1 MKTNFKK
8 ILNELSYRVSTGIP
22 DLTNEQHLIKLWDI
36 LKEHNWSVDARVELL
51 KRIDEQGKERPCP
64 ICESMCKHGETSK
77 KTGCTPS
84 SGQASQ
90 VDKEKE
96 TGQEEQKKKKK
107 KVKKKRS
114 KKERQQRVEED
125 IASINEIEDDKEAH
139 KKMREKQAERR
150 DEIYKG
156 ADFPA
161 GNEGSVTGENGG
173 GIALEELSK
182 NPDMTEDQFVDQE
195 LKKMKEAC
203 KENPKGCLL
212 KKLGSEEKAKEWLS
226 IGYRTGKNEKRE
238 IEENPKYNAK
248 VPQEEPYPSGH
259 IMDYQGKELVR
270 NAIERGL
277 KACDKLKNPKQ
288 RKECANHHNK
298 QLRYLKE
305 RKETDTGVIY
315 ETKDGYIGF
324 KHTSNKSSLDDPHYN
339 KSIMSKLASMKISA
353 EGQKE
358 RNDFPNEQIDKAS
371 NDIGKT
377 SIEAAK
383 MVRKTDKAASQ
394 SMNKLGK
401 DSESRKS
408 LRKNS
413 SSLLSKL
420 PGRSSTKGDDYAN
433 KVRSGADG
441 YGEIRNELERLGI
454 DVESSSDEQ
463 IMQAIQ
469 NIMRHGT
476 PVSSDAEKKLSG
488 KKEGEVVEIGVD
500 KNGQKKFAQMV
511 MVDGKLEPRACD
523 EDGNPIHGNNTGKLI
538 YKMSEMINTM
548 RAKAKAKTKPKG
560 WGDREWPL
568 NPNNE
573 DDLKEFAKQYESD
586 PPLSVEEL
594 KWMLT
599 SEEADELEKA
609 NDIRKRGMDAAH
621 AKIVTDVQNSDK
633 EIDGFDEDENG
644 NVVDENGDNG
654 PATQQY
660 VDSFM
665 EDMHWNSYID
675 GDSDGVGDMSIDGQN
690 VIPEDF
696 RSCLGKLSGADE
708 SITKDLESKDPKKQ
722 KAAREAL
729 KAHLRKKIRIS
740 GKRSSDDE
748 TAAVT
753 GKSKDAHIS
762 FDTMVPDTR
771 RGAKEGDM
779 KPISVGEQTYR
790 SKGVGANSVMGGLG
804 LEMKECLGGKMKKR
818 NK

>member
-1 MKTNFKK
+1 MKNNWKK
-8 ILNELSYRVSTGIP
+8 ILNELSYRVSSGIP
-22 DLTNEQHLIKLWDI
+22 DLTNEQHLMKLWDI
-36 LKEHNWSVDARVELL
+36 LKEEKWPIDARVELL
-51 KRIDEQGKERPCP
+51 KNLNELDFKDADDLAKYQSKHKIRPGTVVNVGGKDKVIDEPTGKK
-64 ICESMCKHGETSK
+64 S
-77 KTGCTPS
+77 
-84 SGQASQ
+84 
-90 VDKEKE
+90 EKPKD
-96 TGQEEQKKKKK
+96 KKKKL
-107 KVKKKRS
+107 KKKRS
-114 KKERQQRVEED
+114 KEERAQRVKD
-125 IASINEIEDDKEAH
+125 DLTSINEIEDDKEAH
-139 KKMREKQAERR
+139 QKMREKQAERR
-150 DEIYKG
+150 QEIYEG

-195 LKKMKEAC
+195 LKKMQEAC
-203 KENPKGCLL
+203 KVNPSGCLL
-212 KKLGSEEKAKEWLS
+212 KKLGSEEKAREWLK
-226 IGYRTGKNEKRE
+226 IGYRTGLNEKRE
-238 IEENPKYNAK
+238 LEENPKYNAK

-277 KACDKLKNPKQ
+277 KACDKLQNPKQ
-288 RKECANHHNK
+288 RKECVNHHNK
-298 QLRYLKE
+298 QLRHLEE

-339 KSIMSKLASMKISA
+339 KSIMSKLATMKISA

-358 RNDFPNEQIDKAS
+358 RGDFSNDQIDKAS
-371 NDIGKT
+371 KDIEKT

-383 MVRKTDKAASQ
+383 MVNKTDKAASQ

-401 DSESRKS
+401 DEESRKS
-408 LRKNS
+408 LRENS

-420 PGRSSTKGDDYAN
+420 PGRSSTKGNDYAN

-454 DVESSSDEQ
+454 DVENASDEQ
-463 IMQAIQ
+463 IMQSIQ

-476 PVSSDAEKKLSG
+476 PISTKDSKKMSG
-488 KKEGEVVEIGVD
+488 KNEGEVVELGVD
-500 KNGQKKFAQMV
+500 SKTGQKKFAKMV

-523 EDGNPIHGNNTGKLI
+523 VDGNPIHGNNTGKLI

-573 DDLKEFAKQYESD
+573 DDLKEFTKQYESD

-599 SEEADELEKA
+599 SDEADELEKA

-665 EDMHWNSYID
+665 EDMHWNNYID

-696 RSCLGKLSGADE
+696 RSCLKDLSGFKGDTE
-708 SITKDLESKDPKKQ
+708 TKEG
-722 KAAREAL
+722 REAL

-748 TAAVT
+748 TAAIT
-753 GKSKDAHIS
+753 GESKDAHIS
-762 FDTMVPDTR
+762 FDGMVPDTR
-771 RGAKEGDM
+771 RGAKKGAM
-779 KPISVGEQTYR
+779 KRISVGEQTYR
-790 SKGVGANSVMGGLG
+790 SKGVGVNSVMGGLG

>member
-1 MKTNFKK
+1 MKNNWNK
-8 ILNELSYRVSTGIP
+8 ILNELSYRVSSGIP

-51 KRIDEQGKERPCP
+51 KRLDEQGKERPCP
-64 ICESMCKHGETSK
+64 ICEAMCKHGETSA
-77 KTGCTPS
+77 KTGCVS
-84 SGQASQ
+84 KSGGGQQTS
-90 VDKEKE
+90 
-96 TGQEEQKKKKK
+96 GQEEPTDKKSKKPKDKKKKL
-107 KVKKKRS
+107 KKKRS
-114 KKERQQRVEED
+114 KEERARRVKD
-125 IASINEIEDDKEAH
+125 DLTSINEIEDDKEAH

-182 NPDMTEDQFVDQE
+182 NPDLTEDQFVDQE
-195 LKKMKEAC
+195 LEKMKEAC

-212 KKLGSEEKAKEWLS
+212 KKLGSEEKAREWLS
-226 IGYRTGKNEKRE
+226 IGYRTGLNEKRE

-248 VPQEEPYPSGH
+248 VPQEQPYPSGH
-259 IMDYQGKELVR
+259 IMDYQGKELVK

-277 KACDKLKNPKQ
+277 KSCDKLKNPKK
-288 RKECANHHNK
+288 RKECVNHHNK

-324 KHTSNKSSLDDPHYN
+324 KHTSNKSSLKDPHYN
-339 KSIMSKLASMKISA
+339 KSIMSKLESMMNSA

-358 RNDFPNEQIDKAS
+358 RGDFSNDQVDKAS
-371 NDIGKT
+371 NDIRKA

-383 MVRKTDKAASQ
+383 MVNKTDKAASQ

-401 DSESRKS
+401 DEESRKS
-408 LRKNS
+408 LRENS

-454 DVESSSDEQ
+454 DVENASDEQ

-476 PVSSDAEKKLSG
+476 PVSSKAKKKMSG
-488 KKEGEVVEIGVD
+488 KKEGEVVEVGVD
-500 KNGQKKFAQMV
+500 KSGQKQFAKMV

-523 EDGNPIHGNNTGKLI
+523 EDGNPVHGNNTGKLI

-586 PPLSVEEL
+586 PPLTVEEL

-599 SEEADELEKA
+599 SDEADELEKA
-609 NDIRKRGMDAAH
+609 NDIRKRGMDRVH

-633 EIDGFDEDENG
+633 EIDGFEEDENG

-696 RSCLGKLSGADE
+696 RSCLKDLSGFKGDTE
-708 SITKDLESKDPKKQ
+708 TKEG
-722 KAAREAL
+722 REAL

-740 GKRSSDDE
+740 GRRSSDDE
-748 TAAVT
+748 TSAVT
-753 GKSKDAHIS
+753 GESKDAHIS
-762 FDTMVPDTR
+762 FDNMVPDTR
-771 RGAKEGDM
+771 RG
-779 KPISVGEQTYR
+779 KPKGAMRRISVGDQTYR
-790 SKGVGANSVMGGLG
+790 SKGVGVNSVMGGLG
-804 LEMKECLGGKMKKR
+804 IDMQDCLGKKMQKR

>member
-1 MKTNFKK
+1 MKNNFKK
-8 ILNELSYRVSTGIP
+8 ILNELSYRVSSGVP

-36 LKEHNWSVDARVELL
+36 LKEHKWSLDARVELL
-51 KRIDEQGKERPCP
+51 KRLDEQGKERPCP
-64 ICESMCKHGETSK
+64 ICEAMCKHGETSA
-77 KTGCTPS
+77 KTGCVS
-84 SGQASQ
+84 KSGGGQQTSGEEEPT
-90 VDKEKE
+90 DKKSKKPKD
-96 TGQEEQKKKKK
+96 KKKKL
-107 KVKKKRS
+107 KKKRS
-114 KKERQQRVEED
+114 KEERAKRVKD
-125 IASINEIEDDKEAH
+125 DLTSINEIEDDKEAH

-182 NPDMTEDQFVDQE
+182 NPDLTEDQFVDQE
-195 LKKMKEAC
+195 LEKMKEAC

-212 KKLGSEEKAKEWLS
+212 KKLGSEEKAREWLS
-226 IGYRTGKNEKRE
+226 IGYRTGLNEKRE

-259 IMDYQGKELVR
+259 IMDYQGKELVK

-277 KACDKLKNPKQ
+277 KSCDKLKNPKK
-288 RKECANHHNK
+288 RKECVNHHNK

-324 KHTSNKSSLDDPHYN
+324 KHTSNKSSLKDPHYN
-339 KSIMSKLASMKISA
+339 KSIMSKLESMMNSA

-358 RNDFPNEQIDKAS
+358 RGDFSNDQVDKAS
-371 NDIGKT
+371 NDIRKA

-383 MVRKTDKAASQ
+383 MVNKTDKAASQ

-401 DSESRKS
+401 DEESRKS
-408 LRKNS
+408 LRENS

-454 DVESSSDEQ
+454 DVENASDEQ

-476 PVSSDAEKKLSG
+476 PVSSKAKKKMSG
-488 KKEGEVVEIGVD
+488 KKEGEVVEVGVD
-500 KNGQKKFAQMV
+500 KSGQKQFAKMV

-523 EDGNPIHGNNTGKLI
+523 EDGNPVHGNNTGKLI

-586 PPLSVEEL
+586 PPLTVEEL

-599 SEEADELEKA
+599 SDEADELEKA
-609 NDIRKRGMDAAH
+609 NDIRKRGMDRVH

-633 EIDGFDEDENG
+633 EIDGFEEDENG

-696 RSCLGKLSGADE
+696 RSCLKDLSGFKGDTE
-708 SITKDLESKDPKKQ
+708 TKEG
-722 KAAREAL
+722 REAL

-740 GKRSSDDE
+740 GRRSSDDE
-748 TAAVT
+748 TSAVT
-753 GKSKDAHIS
+753 GESKDAHIS
-762 FDTMVPDTR
+762 FDNMVPDTR
-771 RGAKEGDM
+771 RG
-779 KPISVGEQTYR
+779 KPKGAMRRISVGDQTYR
-790 SKGVGANSVMGGLG
+790 SKGVGVNSVMGGLG
-804 LEMKECLGGKMKKR
+804 LDMQDCLGKKMKKR

>member
-1 MKTNFKK
+1 MKNNWNK

-22 DLTNEQHLIKLWDI
+22 DLSNEQHLIKLWDI

-51 KRIDEQGKERPCP
+51 KNLNELEFTDPNDLADYQSRHTIRPGTVVKVGDT
-64 ICESMCKHGETSK
+64 EK
-77 KTGCTPS
+77 KIEEPK
-84 SGQASQ
+84 
-90 VDKEKE
+90 KEK
-96 TGQEEQKKKKK
+96 KKLKT
-107 KVKKKRS
+107 KRS
-114 KKERQQRVEED
+114 KKERQQRVEKD
-125 IASINEIEDDKEAH
+125 LASINEVEDDREAH
-139 KKMREKQAERR
+139 QKMREKQAERR
-150 DEIYKG
+150 QEIYKG
-156 ADFPA
+156 EDFPA

-182 NPDMTEDQFVDQE
+182 NPDMTEDQFIDQE
-195 LKKMKEAC
+195 LQKMKEAC

-212 KKLGSEEKAKEWLS
+212 KKLGDEEKAKEWLS

-238 IEENPKYNAK
+238 LEENPKYNAK
-248 VPQEEPYPSGH
+248 VPQEQPYPSGH

-298 QLRYLKE
+298 QLRHLEE

-315 ETKDGYIGF
+315 ETNDGYIGF

-358 RNDFPNEQIDKAS
+358 RNDFPDGQIDKAS
-371 NDIGKT
+371 KDIETT

-383 MVRKTDKAASQ
+383 MVRKSDKAASQ
-394 SMNKLGK
+394 SMNKIGK
-401 DSESRKS
+401 DEESRES
-408 LRKNS
+408 VRNNS
-413 SSLLSKL
+413 SSLLGKL
-420 PGRSSTKGDDYAN
+420 PGRSSTKGNDYAN

-441 YGEIRNELERLGI
+441 YGEIRNELNRMGI
-454 DVESSSDEQ
+454 DVENATDAQ
-463 IMQAIQ
+463 IMEAVQ
-469 NIMRHGT
+469 NTMRYGT
-476 PVSSDAEKKLSG
+476 PVSSKDSKKISG
-488 KKEGEVVEIGVD
+488 KKEGEVVELGID
-500 KNGQKKFAQMV
+500 KKSGQMKYGTMV

-523 EDGNPIHGNNTGKLI
+523 EDGNPVHGSNTGKLI

-548 RAKAKAKTKPKG
+548 REKAKSKNKPSG

-599 SEEADELEKA
+599 SEEADELENV

-621 AKIVTDVQNSDK
+621 EKIVTDVQNSDK
-633 EIDGFDEDENG
+633 DIDGFDEDERG
-644 NVVDENGDNG
+644 NIVDENGDNG

-665 EDMHWNSYID
+665 EDMHWNAYID

-696 RSCLGKLSGADE
+696 RSCLGKLSGADNKV
-708 SITKDLESKDPKKQ
+708 TKDLESKDPTKR

-729 KAHLRKKIRIS
+729 KAHLRKKTRINA
-740 GKRSSDDE
+740 KRSSDDE
-748 TAAVT
+748 TAAIT
-753 GKSKDAHIS
+753 KESKDAHIS

-790 SKGVGANSVMGGLG
+790 SKGVAANSVMGGLG

>member
-1 MKTNFKK
+1 MKNNWNK
-8 ILNELSYRVSTGIP
+8 ILNELSYRVSSGIP

-36 LKEHNWSVDARVELL
+36 LKEHKWSLDARVELL
-51 KRIDEQGKERPCP
+51 KRLDEQGKERPCP
-64 ICESMCKHGETSK
+64 ICEAMCKHGETSA
-77 KTGCTPS
+77 KTGCVS
-84 SGQASQ
+84 KSGGGQQTSGEEEPT
-90 VDKEKE
+90 DKKSKKPKD
-96 TGQEEQKKKKK
+96 KKKKL
-107 KVKKKRS
+107 KKKRS
-114 KKERQQRVEED
+114 KEERAKRVKD
-125 IASINEIEDDKEAH
+125 DLTSINEIEDDKEAH

-182 NPDMTEDQFVDQE
+182 NPDLTEDQFVDQE
-195 LKKMKEAC
+195 LEKMKEAC

-212 KKLGSEEKAKEWLS
+212 KKLGSEEKAREWLS
-226 IGYRTGKNEKRE
+226 IGYRTGLNEKRE

-259 IMDYQGKELVR
+259 IMDYQGKELVK

-277 KACDKLKNPKQ
+277 KSCDKLKNPKK
-288 RKECANHHNK
+288 RKECVNHHNK

-324 KHTSNKSSLDDPHYN
+324 KHTSNKSSLKDPHYN
-339 KSIMSKLASMKISA
+339 KSIMSKLESMMNSA

-358 RNDFPNEQIDKAS
+358 RGDFSNDQVDKAS
-371 NDIGKT
+371 NDIRKA

-383 MVRKTDKAASQ
+383 MVNKTDKAASQ

-401 DSESRKS
+401 DEESRKS
-408 LRKNS
+408 LRENS

-454 DVESSSDEQ
+454 DVENASDEQ

-476 PVSSDAEKKLSG
+476 PVSSKAKKKMSG
-488 KKEGEVVEIGVD
+488 KKEGEVVEVGVD
-500 KNGQKKFAQMV
+500 KSGQKQFAKMV

-523 EDGNPIHGNNTGKLI
+523 EDGNPVHGNNTGKLI

-573 DDLKEFAKQYESD
+573 DDLREFAKEYESD
-586 PPLSVEEL
+586 PPLTLEEL

-599 SEEADELEKA
+599 SDEADELEKA
-609 NDIRKRGMDAAH
+609 NDIRKRGMDRVH

-633 EIDGFDEDENG
+633 EIDGFEEDENG

-696 RSCLGKLSGADE
+696 RSCLKDLSGFKGDTE
-708 SITKDLESKDPKKQ
+708 TKEG
-722 KAAREAL
+722 REAL

-740 GKRSSDDE
+740 GRRSSDDE
-748 TAAVT
+748 TSAVT
-753 GKSKDAHIS
+753 GESKDAHIS
-762 FDTMVPDTR
+762 FDNMVPDTR
-771 RGAKEGDM
+771 RG
-779 KPISVGEQTYR
+779 KPKGAMRRISVGDQTYR
-790 SKGVGANSVMGGLG
+790 SKGVGVNSVMGGLG
-804 LEMKECLGGKMKKR
+804 LDMQDCLGKKMKKR

>member
-1 MKTNFKK
+1 MKNNWNK
-8 ILNELSYRVSTGIP
+8 ILNELSYRVSSGIP

-36 LKEHNWSVDARVELL
+36 LKEHKWSLDARVELL
-51 KRIDEQGKERPCP
+51 KRLDEQGKERPCP
-64 ICESMCKHGETSK
+64 ICEAMCKHGETSA
-77 KTGCTPS
+77 KTGCVS
-84 SGQASQ
+84 KSGGGQQTSGEEEPT
-90 VDKEKE
+90 DKKSKKPKD
-96 TGQEEQKKKKK
+96 KKKKL
-107 KVKKKRS
+107 KKKRS
-114 KKERQQRVEED
+114 KEERAKRVKD
-125 IASINEIEDDKEAH
+125 DLTSINEIEDDKEAH

-182 NPDMTEDQFVDQE
+182 NPDLTEDQFVDQE
-195 LKKMKEAC
+195 LEKMKEAC

-212 KKLGSEEKAKEWLS
+212 KKLGSEEKAREWLS
-226 IGYRTGKNEKRE
+226 IGYRTGLNEKRE

-259 IMDYQGKELVR
+259 IMDYQGKELVK

-277 KACDKLKNPKQ
+277 KSCDKLKNPKK
-288 RKECANHHNK
+288 RKECVNHHNK

-324 KHTSNKSSLDDPHYN
+324 KHTSNKSSLKDPHYN
-339 KSIMSKLASMKISA
+339 KSIMSKLESMMNSA

-358 RNDFPNEQIDKAS
+358 RGDFSNDQVDKAS
-371 NDIGKT
+371 NDIRKA

-383 MVRKTDKAASQ
+383 MVNKTDKAASQ

-401 DSESRKS
+401 DEESRKS
-408 LRKNS
+408 LRENS

-454 DVESSSDEQ
+454 DVENASDEQ

-476 PVSSDAEKKLSG
+476 PVSSKAKKKMSG
-488 KKEGEVVEIGVD
+488 KKEGEVVEVGVD
-500 KNGQKKFAQMV
+500 KSGQKQFAKMV

-523 EDGNPIHGNNTGKLI
+523 EDGNPVHGNNTGKLI

-586 PPLSVEEL
+586 PPLTVEEL

-599 SEEADELEKA
+599 SDEADELEKA
-609 NDIRKRGMDAAH
+609 NDIRKRGMDRVH

-633 EIDGFDEDENG
+633 EIDGFEEDENG

-696 RSCLGKLSGADE
+696 RSCLKDLSGFKGDTE
-708 SITKDLESKDPKKQ
+708 TKEG
-722 KAAREAL
+722 REAL

-740 GKRSSDDE
+740 GRRSSDDE
-748 TAAVT
+748 TSAVT
-753 GKSKDAHIS
+753 GESKDAHIS
-762 FDTMVPDTR
+762 FDNMVPDTR
-771 RGAKEGDM
+771 RG
-779 KPISVGEQTYR
+779 KPKGAMRRISVGDQTYR
-790 SKGVGANSVMGGLG
+790 SKGVGVNSVMGGLG
-804 LEMKECLGGKMKKR
+804 LDMQDCLGKKMKKR

>member
-1 MKTNFKK
+1 MKNNWNK
-8 ILNELSYRVSTGIP
+8 ILNELSYRVSSGIP

-36 LKEHNWSVDARVELL
+36 LKEHKWSLDARVELL
-51 KRIDEQGKERPCP
+51 KRLDEQGKERPCP
-64 ICESMCKHGETSK
+64 ICEAMCKHGETSA
-77 KTGCTPS
+77 KTGCVS
-84 SGQASQ
+84 KSGGGQQTSGEEEPT
-90 VDKEKE
+90 DKKSKKPKD
-96 TGQEEQKKKKK
+96 KKKKL
-107 KVKKKRS
+107 KKKRS
-114 KKERQQRVEED
+114 KEERAKRVKD
-125 IASINEIEDDKEAH
+125 DLTSINEIEDDKEAH

-182 NPDMTEDQFVDQE
+182 NPDLTEDQFVDQE
-195 LKKMKEAC
+195 LEKMKEAC

-212 KKLGSEEKAKEWLS
+212 KKLGSEEKAREWLS
-226 IGYRTGKNEKRE
+226 IGYRTGLNEKRE

-259 IMDYQGKELVR
+259 IMDYQGKELVK

-277 KACDKLKNPKQ
+277 KSCDKLKNPKQ
-288 RKECANHHNK
+288 RKECVNHHKK
-298 QLRYLKE
+298 QLRYLEE

-324 KHTSNKSSLDDPHYN
+324 KHTSNKSSLKDPHYN
-339 KSIMSKLASMKISA
+339 KSIMSKLESMMNSA

-358 RNDFPNEQIDKAS
+358 RGDFSNDQVDKAS
-371 NDIGKT
+371 NDIRKA

-383 MVRKTDKAASQ
+383 MVNKTDKAASQ

-401 DSESRKS
+401 DEESRKS
-408 LRKNS
+408 LRENS

-454 DVESSSDEQ
+454 DVENASDEQ

-476 PVSSDAEKKLSG
+476 PVSSKAKKKMSG
-488 KKEGEVVEIGVD
+488 KKEGEVVEVGVD
-500 KNGQKKFAQMV
+500 KSGQKQFAKMV

-523 EDGNPIHGNNTGKLI
+523 EDGNPVHGNNTGKLI

-586 PPLSVEEL
+586 PPLTVEEL

-599 SEEADELEKA
+599 SDEADELEKA
-609 NDIRKRGMDAAH
+609 NDIRKRGMDRVH

-633 EIDGFDEDENG
+633 EIDGFEEDENG

-696 RSCLGKLSGADE
+696 RSCLKDLSGFKGDTE
-708 SITKDLESKDPKKQ
+708 TKEG
-722 KAAREAL
+722 REAL

-740 GKRSSDDE
+740 GRRSSDDE
-748 TAAVT
+748 TSAVT
-753 GKSKDAHIS
+753 GESKDAHIS
-762 FDTMVPDTR
+762 FDNMVPDTR
-771 RGAKEGDM
+771 RG
-779 KPISVGEQTYR
+779 KPKGAMRRISVGDQTYR
-790 SKGVGANSVMGGLG
+790 SKGVGVNSVMGGLG
-804 LEMKECLGGKMKKR
+804 LDMQDCLGKKMKKR

>member
-1 MKTNFKK
+1 MKNNWNK
-8 ILNELSYRVSTGIP
+8 ILNELSYRVSSGIP

-36 LKEHNWSVDARVELL
+36 LKEHKWSLDARVELL
-51 KRIDEQGKERPCP
+51 KRLDEQGKERPCP
-64 ICESMCKHGETSK
+64 ICEAMCKHGETSA
-77 KTGCTPS
+77 KTGCVS
-84 SGQASQ
+84 KSGGGQQTSGEEEPT
-90 VDKEKE
+90 DKKSKKPKD
-96 TGQEEQKKKKK
+96 KKKKL
-107 KVKKKRS
+107 KKKRS
-114 KKERQQRVEED
+114 KEERAKRVKD
-125 IASINEIEDDKEAH
+125 DLTSINEIEDDKEAH

-182 NPDMTEDQFVDQE
+182 NPDLTEDQFVDQE
-195 LKKMKEAC
+195 LEKMKEAC

-212 KKLGSEEKAKEWLS
+212 KKLGSEEKAREWLS
-226 IGYRTGKNEKRE
+226 IGYRTGLNEKRE

-259 IMDYQGKELVR
+259 IMDYQGKELVK

-277 KACDKLKNPKQ
+277 KSCDKLKNPKK
-288 RKECANHHNK
+288 RKECVNHHNK

-324 KHTSNKSSLDDPHYN
+324 KHTSNKSSLKDPHYN
-339 KSIMSKLASMKISA
+339 KSIMSKLESMMNSA

-358 RNDFPNEQIDKAS
+358 RGDFSNDQVDKAS
-371 NDIGKT
+371 NDIRKA

-383 MVRKTDKAASQ
+383 MVNKTDKAASQ
-394 SMNKLGK
+394 ITNRLGK
-401 DSESRKS
+401 DEEGRKS
-408 LRKNS
+408 LRENS

-454 DVESSSDEQ
+454 DVENASDEQ

-476 PVSSDAEKKLSG
+476 PVSSKAKKKMSG
-488 KKEGEVVEIGVD
+488 KKEGEVVEVGVD
-500 KNGQKKFAQMV
+500 KSGQKQFAKMV

-523 EDGNPIHGNNTGKLI
+523 EDGNPVHGNNTGKLI

-586 PPLSVEEL
+586 PPLTVEEL

-599 SEEADELEKA
+599 SDESDELEKA
-609 NDIRKRGMDAAH
+609 NDIRKRGMDRVH

-633 EIDGFDEDENG
+633 EIDGFEEDENG

-696 RSCLGKLSGADE
+696 RSCLKDLSGFKGDTE
-708 SITKDLESKDPKKQ
+708 TKEG
-722 KAAREAL
+722 REAL

-740 GKRSSDDE
+740 GRRSSDDE
-748 TAAVT
+748 TSAVT
-753 GKSKDAHIS
+753 GESKDAHIS
-762 FDTMVPDTR
+762 FDNMVPDTR
-771 RGAKEGDM
+771 RG
-779 KPISVGEQTYR
+779 KPKGAMRRISVGDQTYR
-790 SKGVGANSVMGGLG
+790 SKGVGVNSVMGGLG
-804 LEMKECLGGKMKKR
+804 LDMQDCLGKKMKKR

>member
-1 MKTNFKK
+1 MKNKWDK
-8 ILNELSYRVSTGIP
+8 ILLELSYRVSSGIP
-22 DLTNEQHLIKLWDI
+22 DLTNEQHLMKLWDI
-36 LKEHNWSVDARVELL
+36 LKEHKWNIDARVELL
-51 KRIDEQGKERPCP
+51 KNLNELEFSDPDDLADYQSRHKIRPGTVVKVGDV
-64 ICESMCKHGETSK
+64 E
-77 KTGCTPS
+77 KTI
-84 SGQASQ
+84 
-90 VDKEKE
+90 
-96 TGQEEQKKKKK
+96 QEPKKKKK

-114 KKERQQRVEED
+114 KEERKQRVKD
-125 IASINEIEDDKEAH
+125 DLTSINEIEDDKEAH

-173 GIALEELSK
+173 GIALEELYK

-195 LKKMKEAC
+195 LKKMQEAC
-203 KENPKGCLL
+203 KANPKGCLL
-212 KKLGSEEKAKEWLS
+212 KKLDSEEKAREWLS
-226 IGYRTGKNEKRE
+226 IAYKTGLNEKRE
-238 IEENPKYNAK
+238 LEENPKYNAK

-259 IMDYQGKELVR
+259 IMDYQGKELVK

-288 RKECANHHNK
+288 RKECVNHHNK
-298 QLRYLKE
+298 QLRHLEE

-324 KHTSNKSSLDDPHYN
+324 KHTSNKSSLKDPHYN
-339 KSIMSKLASMKISA
+339 KSIMSKLATMKISA

-358 RNDFPNEQIDKAS
+358 RNDFPNDQIDKAS
-371 NDIGKT
+371 KDIEKT

-383 MVRKTDKAASQ
+383 MVNKTDKAASQ
-394 SMNKLGK
+394 ITNRLGK
-401 DSESRKS
+401 DEEGRKS
-408 LRKNS
+408 LRENS
-413 SSLLSKL
+413 SSLLNKL
-420 PGRSSTKGDDYAN
+420 PANSSTKGEDYAN
-433 KVRSGADG
+433 KIKSGGDG
-441 YGEIRNELERLGI
+441 YGEIRNELKRLGI
-454 DVESSSDEQ
+454 DVENASNEQ

-469 NIMRHGT
+469 NIMRHGST
-476 PVSSDAEKKLSG
+476 LSKKAAAKMSG
-488 KKEGEVVEIGVD
+488 KKEGEVVEVGVD
-500 KNGQKKFAQMV
+500 RKGQKQFAQMV

-523 EDGNPIHGNNTGKLI
+523 VDGNPVHGNNTGKLI

-573 DDLKEFAKQYESD
+573 DDLREFAKEYESD
-586 PPLSVEEL
+586 PPLTLEEL

-599 SEEADELEKA
+599 SDEADELEKA

-621 AKIVTDVQNSDK
+621 AKIVTDIQNSDK

-665 EDMHWNSYID
+665 EDMHWNAYID
-675 GDSDGVGDMSIDGQN
+675 GDSDGVGDMSINGQN

-696 RSCLGKLSGADE
+696 RGCLKDLSGFQGDTE
-708 SITKDLESKDPKKQ
+708 TKEG
-722 KAAREAL
+722 REAL
-729 KAHLRKKIRIS
+729 KAHLRKKIRINA
-740 GKRSSDDE
+740 KRSSDDE
-748 TAAVT
+748 TAAIT
-753 GKSKDAHIS
+753 GESKDAHIS
-762 FDTMVPDTR
+762 FDNMVPDTR
-771 RGAKEGDM
+771 KGAKEGDM
-779 KPISVGEQTYR
+779 RPVSVGEQTYR
-790 SKGVGANSVMGGLG
+790 SKGVGVNSVMGGLG
-804 LEMKECLGGKMKKR
+804 IDMQDCLGKKMQKR

>member
-1 MKTNFKK
+1 MKNNWNK
-8 ILNELSYRVSTGIP
+8 ILNELSYRVSSGIP

-36 LKEHNWSVDARVELL
+36 LKEHKWSLDARVELL
-51 KRIDEQGKERPCP
+51 KRLDEQGKERPCP
-64 ICESMCKHGETSK
+64 ICEAMCKHGETSA
-77 KTGCTPS
+77 KTGCVS
-84 SGQASQ
+84 KSGGGQQTSGEEEPT
-90 VDKEKE
+90 DKKSKKPKD
-96 TGQEEQKKKKK
+96 KKKKL
-107 KVKKKRS
+107 KKKRS
-114 KKERQQRVEED
+114 KEERAKRVKD
-125 IASINEIEDDKEAH
+125 DLTSINEIEDDKEAH

-182 NPDMTEDQFVDQE
+182 NPDLTEDQFVDQE
-195 LKKMKEAC
+195 LEKMKEAC

-212 KKLGSEEKAKEWLS
+212 KKIGSEEKAREWLS
-226 IGYRTGKNEKRE
+226 IGYRTGLNEKRE

-259 IMDYQGKELVR
+259 IMDYQGKELVK

-277 KACDKLKNPKQ
+277 KSCDKLKNPKK
-288 RKECANHHNK
+288 RKECVNHHNK

-324 KHTSNKSSLDDPHYN
+324 KHTSNKSSLKDPHYN
-339 KSIMSKLASMKISA
+339 KSIMSKLESMMNSA

-358 RNDFPNEQIDKAS
+358 RGDFSNDQVDKAS
-371 NDIGKT
+371 NDIRKA

-383 MVRKTDKAASQ
+383 MVNKTDKAASQ

-401 DSESRKS
+401 DEESRKS
-408 LRKNS
+408 LRENS

-454 DVESSSDEQ
+454 DVENASDEQ

-476 PVSSDAEKKLSG
+476 PVSSKAKKKMSG
-488 KKEGEVVEIGVD
+488 KKEGEVVEVGVD
-500 KNGQKKFAQMV
+500 KSGQKQFAKMV

-523 EDGNPIHGNNTGKLI
+523 EDGNPVHGNNTGKLI

-586 PPLSVEEL
+586 PPLTVEEL

-599 SEEADELEKA
+599 SDEADELEKA
-609 NDIRKRGMDAAH
+609 NDIRKRGMDRVH

-633 EIDGFDEDENG
+633 EIDGFEEDENG

-696 RSCLGKLSGADE
+696 RSCLKDLSGFKGDTE
-708 SITKDLESKDPKKQ
+708 TKEG
-722 KAAREAL
+722 REAL

-740 GKRSSDDE
+740 GRRSSDDE
-748 TAAVT
+748 TSAVT
-753 GKSKDAHIS
+753 GESKDAHIS
-762 FDTMVPDTR
+762 FDNMVPDTR
-771 RGAKEGDM
+771 RG
-779 KPISVGEQTYR
+779 KPKGAMRRISVGDQTYR
-790 SKGVGANSVMGGLG
+790 SKGVGVNSVMGGLG
-804 LEMKECLGGKMKKR
+804 LDMQDCLGKKMKKR